1 MNVSNVSDTMFCEV
15 LPPLFRQPT
24 LLDILKAFSRLDD
37 AYIVRMYALIF
48 LILYLSYLLSDK
60 TVGYEFDGDD
70 EPESEESTTEEDEEP
85 EESTTTEE
93 DDEPEELL
101 RFETDDIKYDQAA
114 NILAFIYSCG
124 LTMPDVKFPI
134 KSWAI
139 KNKRISIKESSF
151 IRKVK
156 KYREDPS
163 ENMKSLIRM
172 RPSITQLMEAYAY
185 YSEAKERLYTIEQD

>member
-70 EPESEESTTEEDEEP
+70 EPESEESTTEED
-85 EESTTTEE
+85 
-93 DDEPEELL
+93 DE
-101 RFETDDIKYDQAA
+101 AA

-134 KSWAI
+134 KSWSI

-151 IRKVK
+151 ILKVK

-185 YSEAKERLYTIEQD
+185 YSEAEGRLYSIEQD

>member
-24 LLDILKAFSRLDD
+24 FLDILNAFSKLDD

-60 TVGYEFDGDD
+60 TVGYEFDGEPEPEED
-70 EPESEESTTEEDEEP
+70 EPEEDEPEEDE
-85 EESTTTEE
+85 SEE
-93 DDEPEELL
+93 DESEEDEPEELL

-134 KSWAI
+134 KSWSI

-151 IRKVK
+151 MLKVK

-185 YSEAKERLYTIEQD
+185 YSEAEERLYSIEQD

>member
-70 EPESEESTTEEDEEP
+70 EPEPEESTTEEDEEP
-85 EESTTTEE
+85 EESTTEE
-93 DDEPEELL
+93 DEEPEELL
-101 RFETDDIKYDQAA
+101 RFETEDIKYDQAA

-134 KSWAI
+134 KSWSI

-151 IRKVK
+151 ILKVK

-185 YSEAKERLYTIEQD
+185 YSEAEGRLYSIEQD